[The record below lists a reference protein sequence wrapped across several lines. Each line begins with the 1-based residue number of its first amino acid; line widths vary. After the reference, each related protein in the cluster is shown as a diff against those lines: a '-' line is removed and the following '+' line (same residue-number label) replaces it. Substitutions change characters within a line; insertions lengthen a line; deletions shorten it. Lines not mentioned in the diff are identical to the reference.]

1 MLRLIF
7 LTSIVLSGLILFAC
21 NDELPLQN
29 ALNAKAETFLDTN
42 YDSTIYYA
50 NQNITTGIN
59 TDTHFYSYYL
69 IAFSYE
75 KKKFYSNALSNY
87 LEALNVIPD
96 NNKYDGYRYGILNN
110 LGKIFNIYS
119 NHELAIKHYRQA
131 LDYVS
136 DENRAALLYNLGNAY
151 KSSGQYEKA
160 TKTYLDSKQ
169 IAIQQNDE
177 LRQAQLHH
185 KLGLLYLA
193 LDDVENA
200 KSYFKTIVNYS
211 ANESASY
218 QKYVGKALHNIGEI
232 YLRSDDYTT
241 AIQYFEKALTVKSG
255 TEKFITY
262 MDLGT
267 CYHNTNQSAKAIAS
281 FKEAE
286 KMYATVTPYKKY
298 IDLFKHMHRMYREQG
313 NMEASTA
320 AVESYFAAIDQYDRV
335 KEEQIALFSAAEMN
349 HVVSNFND
357 RMAFRQTLEDYK
369 YLILA
374 LAVLLLAVIV
384 LAIRMLRSYLHA
396 KRKKESV
403 VNAGKEFFKGVESLL
418 NDV

>member
-1 MLRLIF
+1 MKRFINTLPLLLFSILIF
-7 LTSIVLSGLILFAC
+7 SCTEDSKEADFNAIADSFKATNQDSVVFYAEKSLS
-21 NDELPLQN
+21 
-29 ALNAKAETFLDTN
+29 LNLGNKHD
-42 YDSTIYYA
+42 Y
-50 NQNITTGIN
+50 
-59 TDTHFYSYYL
+59 YSYFL
-69 IAFSYE
+69 IAESYE
-75 KKKFYSNALSNY
+75 HQKKYSLALANY
-87 LEALNVIPD
+87 LESKQLIPQEPIF
-96 NNKYDGYRYGILNN
+96 NYYRYATNNN

-267 CYHNTNQSAKAIAS
+267 CYHNTDQSAKAIAS